1 MLSKI
6 KFVFHILFH
15 PADGFWDMKREKRGS
30 IPVSIT
36 LMLLNFVTMV
46 IAEYGVGFIFD
57 TSLGK
62 KADILFLFAVAI
74 VPVFVFS
81 LANLSITTF
90 LEGEGTFKDIFM
102 MVCYS
107 LTPIII
113 SRIVTTILTNVL
125 TMDEKTYV
133 TVITSV
139 ATFWIV
145 MLLFVGVMEIH
156 NYSAGRTVASA
167 ALTIVAMAII
177 IFLALLFLDMI
188 SRIFG
193 FGYSLVQ
200 EIQTRM

>member
-1 MLSKI
+1 MKSKI
-6 KFVFHILFH
+6 KFISHILFH

-30 IPVSIT
+30 MPVCIV

-62 KADILFLFAVAI
+62 NADIAFLFAVAV
-74 VPVFVFS
+74 VPIFIFA

-107 LTPIII
+107 LTPV
-113 SRIVTTILTNVL
+113 IVMRVITTVLTNVMSL
-125 TMDEKTYV
+125 DEKTYI
-133 TVITSV
+133 TVLSSV
-139 ATFWIV
+139 ATVWV
-145 MLLFVGVMEIH
+145 VLLLFVGVMQIH
-156 NYSAGRTVASA
+156 NYSAARTVSSA
-167 ALTIVAMAII
+167 VLTIVAMAII
-177 IFLALLFLDMI
+177 IFLVLLFLDMI

-200 EIQTRM
+200 EMQTRM